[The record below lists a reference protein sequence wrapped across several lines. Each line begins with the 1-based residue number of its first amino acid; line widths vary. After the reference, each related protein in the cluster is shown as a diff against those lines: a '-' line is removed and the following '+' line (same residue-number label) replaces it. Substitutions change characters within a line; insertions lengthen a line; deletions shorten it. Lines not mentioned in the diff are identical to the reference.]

1 MITDIEIKDGFHAL
15 LQGTALAGEV
25 TGKIFK
31 RTRPKNAR
39 LEDIVVSVLAN
50 ETGQRQEAVVNV
62 NVYVS
67 DIVTDGQ
74 TEEDTRRLRLLSRL
88 AAETLECG
96 RIGGARF
103 ILSSQR
109 VFAVPE
115 TKEHVINNRITITQ
129 INE

>member
-15 LQGTALAGEV
+15 LQGTALAQEV

-31 RTRPKNAR
+31 RTRPKNAQR
-39 LEDIVVSVLAN
+39 EDIVISILAN
-50 ETGQRQEAVVNV
+50 DAGQRQEAVVNV
-62 NVYVS
+62 NVYVR
-67 DIVTDGQ
+67 DIITNGQ
-74 TEEDTRRLRLLSRL
+74 SEEDTRRLRLLSRL
-88 AAETLECG
+88 AAELFECG
-96 RIGGARF
+96 RLGGARF

-115 TKEHVINNRITITQ
+115 TKEHVINNRIRITQ